1 MQASGAASRATI
13 GSAVSTTGSG
23 KASASASA
31 TGAGTG
37 AAKTATKR
45 ERATMTA
52 EKRILYVCLDG
63 VGIDLS

>member
-1 MQASGAASRATI
+1 VQASGAASRATI

-23 KASASASA
+23 NASASA

-37 AAKTATKR
+37 AAKTVTKR

-52 EKRILYVCLDG
+52 EKRILYVCMDE
-63 VGIDLS
+63 VGIGLS